1 MVKVGFI
8 VEGGSEKIIIE
19 SPQFQS
25 FLAQHGC
32 QLVSPVI
39 DANGGGNLLPKNIGV
54 FLERLQQQSA
64 DKIVV
69 LTDLEAEPSVTV
81 VRERI
86 AHPQLDVIFV
96 AVKALE
102 AWYLA
107 DTDAMRSW
115 LDSADFFEQHPERT
129 EGMPWD
135 RLAEIAQMLGTRG
148 PGKNKVNFAKKIVKH
163 HCFSIES
170 AANHSD
176 CPSAK
181 EVVDYFAG
189 ETV

>member
-8 VEGGSEKIIIE
+8 VEGGSESIIIN
-19 SPQFQS
+19 SPQFKE
-25 FLAQHGC
+25 FLTRHGC
-32 QLVSPVI
+32 QLLSPVI
-39 DANGGGNLLPKNIGV
+39 DAKGGGNLLPKNIGV
-54 FLERLQQQSA
+54 FLEQLQQQAA

-69 LTDLEAEPSVTV
+69 LTDLEMGPSVTV

-86 AHPQLDVIFV
+86 AHPQLDIIFV

-107 DTDAMRSW
+107 DTDAMKRW
-115 LDSADFFEQHPERT
+115 LESADFFEKHPERT
-129 EGMPWD
+129 DGMPWD
-135 RLAEIAQMLGTRG
+135 RLAEIAQELSQRG
-148 PGKNKVNFAKKIVKH
+148 PGKNKVAFAKKIVKH
-163 HCFSIES
+163 HRFSIEN
-170 AANHSD
+170 AANHPD

-189 ETV
+189 EAV